1 MDENNA
7 PSGFLARW
15 SRRKAGIL
23 DEPVAVRPAEPAPLA
38 APPGLPQPAPAPDVP
53 AVEQAPAP
61 TLADVAQLT
70 HESDYTRFV
79 ANTVDPSVKNAA
91 LKKLFTDP
99 HFNVMDGLDTYI
111 DDYGRPD
118 PLPEGMLRKMVQAH
132 SLGLFAD
139 EDADEGAAER
149 KAIEA
154 AAAAAPHS
162 PANCPDEDI
171 DLRLQPDD
179 DSGRPGPAPGPG
191 EDPGCE
197 L

>member
-1 MDENNA
+1 M
-7 PSGFLARW
+7 
-15 SRRKAGIL
+15 
-23 DEPVAVRPAEPAPLA
+23 
-38 APPGLPQPAPAPDVP
+38 
-53 AVEQAPAP
+53 PAP

-91 LKKLFTDP
+91 LKKLFTAP

-118 PLPEGMLRKMVQAH
+118 PLPAGMLRKMVQAH
-132 SLGLFAD
+132 SLGLFDD
-139 EDADEGAAER
+139 EDDEGEAEAEL
-149 KAIEA
+149 KTIEA
-154 AAAAAPHS
+154 AAAPTPS
-162 PANCPDEDI
+162 KCPDEDT

-179 DSGRPGPAPGPG
+179 DSGCPGAAPGPG
-191 EDPGCE
+191 EDAGGQ

>member
-23 DEPVAVRPAEPAPLA
+23 DEPAAVRQAEPPPLVQPPLTAPTPVA
-38 APPGLPQPAPAPDVP
+38 DVP
-53 AVEQAPAP
+53 AVEHAPAP
-61 TLADVAQLT
+61 TLADVEQLT

-118 PLPEGMLRKMVQAH
+118 PLPAGMLRKMVQAH

-139 EDADEGAAER
+139 EDDEGEAQAHAEP

-154 AAAAAPHS
+154 AAAPT
-162 PANCPDEDI
+162 PPKCPDEDT

-179 DSGRPGPAPGPG
+179 DSGCPGTAPGPG
-191 EDPGCE
+191 EDAGGQ